1 MFNQLFFFFEDIA
14 NGRLSLK
21 SVCFFYL
28 THFSL
33 AVCVCVCVYARSVPL
48 CSEGCKCNLR
58 HMLLRLMFFRLM
70 SVAISI
76 SPAKTQEC
84 SLEPGLV
91 HSQSHTHTHVCKL
104 LGKHSSAAIL
114 NDCMMII
121 WCSDLFW
128 TQLVSKRRQ
137 EKMRNLSDMLQ
148 N

>member
-1 MFNQLFFFFEDIA
+1 MFNRIIPSVFKITPKLSNLRLNVSTRCSISCFFFCFFFKDIT

-21 SVCFFYL
+21 YVCFFYL

-33 AVCVCVCVYARSVPL
+33 AVCVCVCARYARSVPL

-91 HSQSHTHTHVCKL
+91 HSQSHTH
-104 LGKHSSAAIL
+104 A
-114 NDCMMII
+114 CMQ
-121 WCSDLFW
+121 
-128 TQLVSKRRQ
+128 TVG
-137 EKMRNLSDMLQ
+137 
-148 N
+148 